1 MDFSLDNRQ
10 RRKIEELLRS
20 NLSGKVQKRLFALLW
35 LDDGKASHEVTDL
48 LHVSQRCLRDWL
60 RIFRN
65 KGFDAL
71 LVLHYKGDVG
81 DLTPSQIDQLK
92 QEVATGKFHCARQV
106 QKYLLDSFQRDYSLS
121 GTKRLLHR
129 IGCSFHQVSGFL
141 FKANRDKQ
149 QQFVDNYHADA
160 AQPAKKND
168 ATSSTPAI
176 RSGVWKPSSAAG
188 SCAASVWTSA

>member
-1 MDFSLDNRQ
+1 MDFSLAKNQ
-10 RRKIEELLRS
+10 RRKIDELLRS
-20 NLSGKVQKRLFALLW
+20 NISGKIQKRLLALLW
-35 LDDGKASHEVTDL
+35 LDDGRPIDDVAALLRVTA
-48 LHVSQRCLRDWL
+48 RCVRDWL

-81 DLTPSQIDQLK
+81 DLTPSQIEQIK
-92 QEVATGKFHCARQV
+92 KEVATGKFHCARQV
-106 QKYLLDSFQRDYSLS
+106 QTYLLNTFQRDYSLS

-149 QQFVDNYHADA
+149 QEFVDKYHADA
-160 AQPAKKND
+160 AQPGKKKD
-168 ATSSTPAI
+168 ATSLMPAI
-176 RSGVWKPSSAAG
+176 RSGVWKPFSAAG
-188 SCAASVWTSA
+188 SCAASVPTSA

>member
-1 MDFSLDNRQ
+1 MDIALDKKQ
-10 RRKIEELLRS
+10 RRKTEELLRT
-20 NLSGKVQKRLFALLW
+20 NISGKVQKRLFALLW
-35 LDDGKASHEVTDL
+35 LDDGKSIDEVADL
-48 LHVSQRCLRDWL
+48 LKVTRRCVRDWL

-81 DLTPSQIDQLK
+81 DLTPSQINQVK
-92 QEVATGKFHCARQV
+92 KEVATGKFHCARQV
-106 QKYLLDSFQRDYSLS
+106 QQYLLDSFQRAYSLS

-141 FKANRDKQ
+141 FKADRDKQ
-149 QQFVDNYHADA
+149 LEFVARYDADTD
-160 AQPAKKND
+160 QPGKKNA
-168 ATSSTPAI
+168 ATSSMPAI

-188 SCAASVWTSA
+188 SCAASVSTSA